1 MNKRIKGFTL
11 VELLA
16 VIVILSL
23 LLLVTVTTVSSQ
35 FKNSKDDLYDTQ
47 LNNIKLAAEMWGSD
61 NKTKLNSISDCVSL
75 TLGYLKE
82 EGYVREILSKVQN
95 MRKDSGFEV
104 MDNINLYVSGNEM
117 LENVV
122 KKFEDTIKHDTLAK
136 NVFYNEPNKEYQDVS
151 INGENL
157 KLFVEV
163 V

>member
-35 FKNSKDDLYDTQ
+35 FKSSKDDLYDTQ

-82 EGYVREILSKVQN
+82 EGYVDI
-95 MRKDSGFEV
+95 
-104 MDNINLYVSGNEM
+104 NIKNTYTGEL
-117 LENVV
+117 
-122 KKFEDTIKHDTLAK
+122 FEDDEVFVNVTKETNRYKYEVEDDSSKLCSIVDFEDGDT
-136 NVFYNEPNKEYQDVS
+136 NEE
-151 INGENL
+151 
-157 KLFVEV
+157 
-163 V
+163 

>member
-35 FKNSKDDLYDTQ
+35 FKNSKDELYDTQ

-61 NKTKLNSISDCVSL
+61 NKVKLNSISDCVSL

-82 EGYVREILSKVQN
+82 EGYVDISIKNTYTGELFKDDEVFVNITKETNRYKYEVEDDSSKLCSIVDF
-95 MRKDSGFEV
+95 KDG
-104 MDNINLYVSGNEM
+104 DTNE
-117 LENVV
+117 E
-122 KKFEDTIKHDTLAK
+122 
-136 NVFYNEPNKEYQDVS
+136 
-151 INGENL
+151 
-157 KLFVEV
+157 
-163 V
+163 